1 MGLASP
7 FHYLFCTAPAQT
19 DLDGA
24 LPCFDRSFCKK
35 SDLDAAVLTFYY
47 SFCKKIGFRCGCV
60 EVLLFVL
67 LKNRI

>member
-35 SDLDAAVLTFYY
+35 SDLNVAVSKFYY
-47 SFCKKIGFRCGCV
+47 SFCKKSDLDVAVSKFYFSFC
-60 EVLLFVL
+60 
-67 LKNRI
+67 